1 MTQEAAMGATQAKA
15 GKGHGDEAEA
25 LGEAAGEPAGAREVG
40 SLTPMMRQYLETK
53 ALNPDAILFFRL
65 GDFYEMFFE
74 DAVRASEI
82 LQITLTARAKNAE
95 KVPMAGVPYHS
106 ARRYIAK
113 LVEHGLKVAICEQV
127 EEAGSGP
134 GIVRREVTRVIT
146 PGMVL
151 DEDALEPRASNF
163 LAAVYPGAQGF
174 GAALLEASTGEF
186 FSLEA
191 ETTQELVEALARV
204 EPRELLVPEGEKDS
218 PDTASLV
225 SRLPRPPAVAELEK
239 AAFEPGRATA
249 YLRNHFAVQSLEAFG
264 LQDAPLAT
272 GAAGAALRY
281 LKDTQKTPAAHVD
294 RLSRQQRGVHL
305 LMDEASRS
313 NLEVLRTLRDGG
325 RRGSL
330 LGVLDRTATGL
341 GGRKLARWLAAPL
354 CSLPEINARLDAV
367 EELSQRSVW
376 REEMTTL
383 LKEVGD
389 IERLCGRLS
398 LGAGNAR
405 DLRALALSLA
415 QLPRLGAVLAR
426 CESPLLKTLSGP
438 LGALPELTEVLLGAV
453 VDEPPVSLKEG
464 GFIRPGFHAELDKLV
479 ELSTSGKD
487 FLLKIE
493 TRERERTGIGSLK
506 IRYNKVFGYYLEVT
520 KANLHL
526 VPSDYI
532 RKQTMVGAE
541 RFITPELK
549 EYEEKVLTA
558 EERRSALEL
567 ELFEQLR
574 AQVVKEAPRLRSA
587 AEAVATADALLSF
600 ARCAAEYGYVRPVV
614 DESEVLSIVSG
625 RHPVVE
631 RMLGAGEAFVP
642 NDVKMDSG
650 EAQILV
656 ITGPNMAGKST
667 VMRQVALTVL
677 MAQAGSF
684 VPAGAARIGLC
695 DRIFTRVGAADNL
708 ARGQSTFMV
717 EMTETSHILHHASR
731 RSLVVLD
738 EIGRGTSTYDGLS
751 IAWAVAEHLHD
762 KVGARTLFATHYHE
776 LVDLSRE
783 KPRVKNMCIAV
794 REQGG
799 KVLFLR
805 KLVPGGANRSY
816 GIEVARLAGL
826 PPEVVTRARDILQN
840 LESGEFDDSGRP
852 RLARRTARAPSPG
865 QLGLFG
871 GVAEP
876 GPKLEPSHQKVLEA
890 LRAVKLDETTP
901 LEALNLL
908 AKLQRELK

>member
-1 MTQEAAMGATQAKA
+1 MGATQAKA
-15 GKGHGDEAEA
+15 VKGSGDEV
-25 LGEAAGEPAGAREVG
+25 EAAVEGADEPSAGAREIG
-40 SLTPMMRQYLETK
+40 ALTPMMRQYLEVK

-74 DAVRASEI
+74 DAVRASEL

-106 ARRYIAK
+106 ARRYIAR

-127 EEAGSGP
+127 EEP
-134 GIVRREVTRVIT
+134 GAAPGLVRREVTRVIT

-163 LAAVYPGAQGF
+163 LAAVYPGAEGF

-186 FSLEA
+186 FTLEA

-204 EPRELLVPEGEKDS
+204 EPRELLVPDGHRDS
-218 PDTASLV
+218 PETAQIV
-225 SRLPRPPAVAELEK
+225 SRLSRTPAVAELEK
-239 AAFEPGRATA
+239 AAFEPARAA
-249 YLRNHFAVQSLEAFG
+249 VFLRAHFAVQSLEAFG
-264 LQDAPLAT
+264 LQDAPLAM

-281 LKDTQKTPAAHVD
+281 LKDTQKTDAAHVD
-294 RLSRQQRGVHL
+294 RLSRQQRGGHL
-305 LMDEASRS
+305 LMDESSRA

-325 RRGSL
+325 RKGSL

-341 GGRKLARWLAAPL
+341 GARKLARWLGAPL
-354 CSLPEINARLDAV
+354 CSRPEINARLDAV

-376 REEMTTL
+376 REELTGA
-383 LKEVGD
+383 LKDVGD

-398 LGAGNAR
+398 LGAGNPR
-405 DLRALALSLA
+405 DLRALAVSLA
-415 QLPRLGAVLAR
+415 QLPRLGVVLAR
-426 CESPLLKTLSGP
+426 CESGLLKALAGP
-438 LGALPELTEVLLGAV
+438 LGALPELTELLSRAV
-453 VDEPPVSLKEG
+453 VDEPPVAIKEG

-479 ELSTSGKD
+479 ALSTEGKD
-487 FLLKIE
+487 YLLRIE
-493 TRERERTGIGSLK
+493 TREKERTGIGSLK
-506 IRYNKVFGYYLEVT
+506 VRYNRVFGYYLEVT
-520 KANLHL
+520 KSNLHL
-526 VPSDYI
+526 VPADYI

-558 EERRSALEL
+558 EEQRGTLEL

-587 AEAVATADALLSF
+587 AEGVATADALLSL

-614 DESEVLSIVSG
+614 DDSEVLSITGG

-631 RMLGAGEAFVP
+631 RVLGAGEAFVP

-650 EAQILV
+650 ESQILI

-677 MAQAGSF
+677 MAQVGSF
-684 VPAGAARIGLC
+684 VPAAAARIGLC

-717 EMTETSHILHHASR
+717 EMTETSHILHHATR

-762 KVGARTLFATHYHE
+762 KSGARTLFATHYHE
-776 LVDLSRE
+776 LVDLARE
-783 KPRVKNMCIAV
+783 KPRVKNLCVAV
-794 REQGG
+794 KEQGG

-826 PPEVVTRARDILQN
+826 PPEVVARARDILQN
-840 LESGEFDDSGRP
+840 LESGEFDDNGKP
-852 RLARRTARAPSPG
+852 RLARRGSRTPAPAPG

-871 GVAEP
+871 GG
-876 GPKLEPSHQKVLEA
+876 GPKLEPAQQKVLESLKA
-890 LRAVKLDETTP
+890 TKLDELTP

-908 AKLQRELK
+908 AALQRELK